1 MEKYGQEK
9 EEIRK
14 IKKKN
19 KMRET
24 TFQQNGHQEWNSKGQ

>member
-1 MEKYGQEK
+1 MKKYGQEK

-14 IKKKN
+14 IKKKQKN

-24 TFQQNGHQEWNSKGQ
+24 TFQQNDHHE